1 MAVGSG
7 DVVRSG
13 RVTRLRL
20 CRMEQAVGCTA
31 TGVRM
36 SEAVIS
42 LTSHCSYGIEHSSI
56 KPFHSKVNWPTCMTR
71 SGDSQ

>member
-20 CRMEQAVGCTA
+20 CRMGQAVGCTA

-42 LTSHCSYGIEHSSI
+42 LTSHCSYGVEYTVVSTHSIAKS
-56 KPFHSKVNWPTCMTR
+56 T
-71 SGDSQ
+71 GQLA